1 MIFSVAGRDT
11 TYGLFHILWTKSTRE
26 RGADVVLTRMGGKA
40 CPLPALRHHLS
51 GTAAVPRTAPL
62 FGFETREGDWAPMF
76 LDRVNEVWVAEGLEK
91 LSGHC
96 FHIGGTMELLLRG
109 TYPDVVAMLG
119 SWESRAFLKYWP
131 KIEQILPVFV
141 AQDSAT
147 VRVTAATRAMGDW
160 QRRRG
165 VRNEPDVNC

>member
-1 MIFSVAGRDT
+1 MT
-11 TYGLFHILWTKSTRE
+11 Q
-26 RGADVVLTRMGGKA
+26 
-40 CPLPALRHHLS
+40 
-51 GTAAVPRTAPL
+51 
-62 FGFETREGDWAPMF
+62 DWF
-76 LDRVNEVWVAEGLEK
+76 LDRVNEVWVAKGLEK

-96 FHIGGTMELLLRG
+96 FRIGGTTELLLRG
-109 TYPDVVAMLG
+109 MNPDVVAMLG

-147 VRVTAATRAMGDW
+147 VRVTTATRAMGDW